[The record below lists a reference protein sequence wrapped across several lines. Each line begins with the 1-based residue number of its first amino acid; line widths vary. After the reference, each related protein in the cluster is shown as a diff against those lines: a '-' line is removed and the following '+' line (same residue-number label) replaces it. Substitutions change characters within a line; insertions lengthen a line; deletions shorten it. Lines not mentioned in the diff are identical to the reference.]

1 MAMMDTS
8 YSLICRPSLSTIHL
22 PIYDMGA
29 LAVRLLTKI
38 LNQEESRNKRSVRRL
53 YKYLSTLI
61 DYSIN
66 HAKWFIFIFTLTLNM
81 KFNMMYLQ
89 QMKETT

>member
-1 MAMMDTS
+1 MMDTS

-38 LNQEESRNKRSVRRL
+38 LNQEELETKEYIGYTNIYRK
-53 YKYLSTLI
+53 STI
-61 DYSIN
+61 
-66 HAKWFIFIFTLTLNM
+66 
-81 KFNMMYLQ
+81 Q
-89 QMKETT
+89 

>member
-1 MAMMDTS
+1 MEVMAMMDTS

-38 LNQEESRNKRSVRRL
+38 LNQEELETKKVCVGYTNIYRK
-53 YKYLSTLI
+53 STI
-61 DYSIN
+61 
-66 HAKWFIFIFTLTLNM
+66 
-81 KFNMMYLQ
+81 Q
-89 QMKETT
+89 